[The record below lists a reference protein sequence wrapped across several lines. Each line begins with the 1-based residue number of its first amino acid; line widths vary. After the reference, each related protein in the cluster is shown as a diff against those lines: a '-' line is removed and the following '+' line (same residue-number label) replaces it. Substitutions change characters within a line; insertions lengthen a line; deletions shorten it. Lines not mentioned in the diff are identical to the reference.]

1 MSRGTMGLM
10 KGMAIGIAAGVA
22 VGAVGKTVFGNNKRL
37 RKQAGRTVRAIG
49 DIVDNVQYM
58 FR

>member
-10 KGMAIGIAAGVA
+10 KGIAVGVAAGVA
-22 VGAVGKTVFGNNKRL
+22 VGAIGKTVFANNKRF
-37 RKQAGRTVRAIG
+37 RRQAGKTVRAIG